1 MRSIGISCFS
11 LCFFFFTSNLVFS
24 QEFKIDLV
32 WLSSAAEVTSET
44 SRVQYPG
51 LEGGVYD
58 GEKFIYMKRWI
69 RRTSKVKWELEVKD
83 FSLIPISSFEKRF
96 INDHNIEVTSFPSF
110 KYKNHKAMG
119 KLILT
124 LELSPFVIDN
134 GEIKKIASIEFEKK
148 DVQVVQL
155 KSGHE
160 FAANSVLQNG
170 SGEWYKIQVNENGMY
185 KLSYGFLESIGVNVS
200 ALNPN
205 HLNIYGNGFGKLPEN
220 NSDYRPDDLIKND
233 VFIQGDGDGSFD
245 QNDYVVF
252 YARGPNKWVESGSTG
267 FSRILNNYAQYSAY
281 YININ
286 PSGTP
291 ARVKDA
297 DLSALPPNE
306 TVNKYNSYAIHEREL
321 VNLIKGGQRW
331 YGEKFDVSLSQNF
344 SFYIPNLDP
353 SSPSTVKSF
362 MACREGSSGSG
373 TNFTISYNGTSIG
386 TDDFPNSSSDSY
398 SRAGFTSI
406 PGDFN
411 PSSGSF
417 NLNVTFNRLSPSDY
431 AYLDY
436 IEVNVRSFLNFSG
449 NGFEFRDRESVSL
462 GNVSEFQI
470 GSFPSN
476 AQVWEIT
483 DWTKPKFVNGTN
495 NSGTYNFTVAT
506 DSLRSFVA
514 FNSSGY
520 KTPTFIGRVNNQ
532 NLHGLSQVDYLIVT
546 HPSFLNQANRLASL
560 HQSDGLSV
568 HVVTTDQVYNE
579 FSGGTQDPTAI
590 KFFAKMFYDRAE
602 GDPALMPK
610 YLCLFGDGT
619 YDPLNRVSNNNYLV
633 PVYHTVSSEGYISTL
648 LSDDYFGFLDDGES
662 FSSSDALDIAVGRMV
677 ATTQDDAVDLINKV
691 EHYMKNGSS
700 IYAGEDLSCGE
711 DGYIS
716 THGDWRL
723 KYTMITDDE
732 ENGYFIVNDTE
743 PAYAY
748 VTANHPEMNAKK
760 IYSDSYNQI
769 STAGGERY
777 PDVKEDIDRTMASG
791 SLITCYVGHG
801 GAMGAAS
808 ERIITIGQIQ
818 DWDNID
824 RLTLF
829 VSATCEFGRIDDNE
843 RVSAGEWMA
852 LNPIGGAIALMTT
865 TRAVYFS
872 TNSATTESFFNN
884 VFLRNANQE
893 PLTFGEIIT
902 QTKNG
907 VTGGNNKRTF
917 MLLGDPALK
926 IALPFEKV
934 VLDSV
939 NNVDVNIQNDTL
951 RALSKARMKG
961 HIEDQFGNNLT
972 GYNGILQPA
981 VYDKPKQTATLGQDS
996 NSPVITYEEQ
1006 MNILYRGK
1014 VTIANGIFDFDFIVP
1029 KDIDY
1034 SYGNGKVSFYGFE
1047 NNDLTSGGY
1056 SKSFLIGGIDTTGL
1070 NDDVGPEITLFLNDD
1085 SFVNGGISD
1094 ETPILIAELY
1104 DESGINTVG
1113 NGIGHDITMI
1123 LDENTSDAVVLND
1136 FYESDLDTYQSGS
1149 LNYQLSTLEPGL
1161 HTLTFKAWD
1170 VNNNSNEKTIEFNVQ
1185 ESQNLA
1191 LDHVLNYPN
1200 PFTTSTEFY
1209 FEHNQVCS
1217 ALETQIEIYTV
1228 TGRLVKTIN
1237 EMVETRGFRTEGIHW
1252 DGRDDYGDQLG
1263 KGVYVYRVTVTNPD
1277 GMETRAIEKLYLL
1290 K

>member
-1 MRSIGISCFS
+1 MRFISISFFS
-11 LCFFFFTSNLVFS
+11 ICFFFCATNIVFS
-24 QEFKIDLV
+24 QDFTVELE
-32 WLSSAAEVTSET
+32 WLETPSKVTTET
-44 SRVQYPG
+44 SSVKYPG
-51 LEGGVYD
+51 LVDGVYD
-58 GEKFIYMKRWI
+58 GKSLSFLKRWD
-69 RRTSKVKWELEVKD
+69 RKNPNVKWELEVKEI
-83 FSLIPISSFEKRF
+83 SLIQASDFENKF
-96 INDHNIEVTSFPSF
+96 IKDHDIEVNSAPNFE
-110 KYKNHKAMG
+110 YNNHKAVG
-119 KLILT
+119 RNVVSLILN
-124 LELSPFVIDN
+124 PFVKEN
-134 GEIKKIASIEFEKK
+134 GEIKKISSISFQKRDIK
-148 DVQVVQL
+148 IYQL
-155 KSGHE
+155 KAGHE
-160 FAANSVLQNG
+160 FAGNSVLQNG
-170 SGEWYKIQVNENGMY
+170 SGDWYEIRVEENCMHI
-185 KLSYGFLESIGVNVS
+185 LSYSFLESIGINIGV
-200 ALNPN
+200 LNPD

-220 NSDYRPDDLIKND
+220 NSDYRPDDLVKND
-233 VFIQGDGDGSFD
+233 IFVQGDSDGSFD
-245 QNDYVVF
+245 QNDYVLF
-252 YARGPNKWVESGSTG
+252 YARGPHKWVDSGSQG
-267 FSRILNNYAQYSAY
+267 FSRILNNYAEYSAY
-281 YININ
+281 YINVN
-286 PSGTP
+286 PSESP
-291 ARVKDA
+291 ARIQNA
-297 DLSALPPNE
+297 DLSAATPTQ
-306 TVNKYNSYAIHEREL
+306 TVNKYNSYAIHEREF

-331 YGEKFDVSLSQNF
+331 YGEKFDVALTQSF
-344 SFYIPNLDP
+344 SFNIPQLDP
-353 SSPSTVKSF
+353 SSPATVKSF
-362 MACREGSSGSG
+362 MACREGGGG
-373 TNFTISYNGTSIG
+373 TNFTISYNGSSIG
-386 TDDFPNSSSDSY
+386 SDAFSNSASDSY

-411 PSSGSF
+411 PNSGSGSF
-417 NLNVTFNRLSPSDY
+417 SLNVTFNRLSPSDY
-431 AYLDY
+431 AYVDY
-436 IEVNVRSFLNFSG
+436 IEVNARSLLNFYG
-449 NGFEFRDRESVSL
+449 NGFEFRDRESVGV
-462 GNVSEFQI
+462 GNISEFQI
-470 GSFPSN
+470 GSFPSEG
-476 AQVWEIT
+476 QVWEIT
-483 DWTKPKFVNGTN
+483 EWTKPKLVGGTI
-495 NSGTYNFTVAT
+495 NSGTYTFTVAT
-506 DSLRSFVA
+506 DSLRSFMA
-514 FNSSGY
+514 FNSSDY
-520 KTPTFIGRVNNQ
+520 KTPSFIGKVNNQ
-532 NLHGLSQVDYLIVT
+532 NLHGLSQADYLIVT
-546 HPSFLNQANRLASL
+546 HPLFLNQANRLASL
-560 HQSDGLSV
+560 HQSNGMTV
-568 HVVTTDQVYNE
+568 HVVTTEQVYNE

-602 GDPALMPK
+602 GDPNLMPK

-619 YDPLNRVSNNNYLV
+619 YDPLDRVTNNNYMV

-662 FSSSDALDIAVGRMV
+662 FLSTDALDIAVGRMV
-677 ATTQDDAVDLINKV
+677 ATTQEDATDLVNKV

-732 ENGYFIVNDTE
+732 ENGYFVNNDTE

-760 IYSDSYNQI
+760 IYSDAYTQI

-777 PDVKEDIDRTMASG
+777 PDVNEDIDRTMSSG
-791 SLITCYVGHG
+791 SLVTCYVGHG

-852 LNPIGGAIALMTT
+852 LNPIGGAISLMTT
-865 TRAVYFS
+865 TRAVYFT

-884 VFLRNANQE
+884 VFLRNGSQE

-907 VTGGNNKRTF
+907 VSGSNNKRSF

-934 VLDSV
+934 VLDSINDIDINSV
-939 NNVDVNIQNDTL
+939 NDTL
-951 RALSKARMKG
+951 RALSKTRMKG
-961 HIEDQFGNNLT
+961 HIEDQFGNNLS

-981 VYDKPKQTATLGQDS
+981 VYDKPKQTATLGQDA
-996 NSPVITYEEQ
+996 NSPVINYEEQ

-1014 VTIANGIFDFDFIVP
+1014 VTISNGNFDFDFIVP

-1070 NDDVGPEITLFLNDD
+1070 NDDVGPEITLYLNDEN
-1085 SFVNGGISD
+1085 FVNGGISD

-1149 LNYQLSTLEPGL
+1149 LTYQLSTLEPGL

-1170 VNNNSNEKTIEFNVQ
+1170 VNNNSNEKTIEFTVQ
-1185 ESQNLA
+1185 ESQNLT

-1217 ALETQIEIYTV
+1217 ALEAQIEIYTV

-1252 DGRDDYGDQLG
+1252 DGRDDFGDQLG
-1263 KGVYVYRVTVTNPD
+1263 KGVYVYRVTVKNPD

>member
-1 MRSIGISCFS
+1 MRFLSISF
-11 LCFFFFTSNLVFS
+11 
-24 QEFKIDLV
+24 
-32 WLSSAAEVTSET
+32 LSICITMVTSSLAISQDFNVELEWSSKPAEAT
-44 SRVQYPG
+44 SEFSTVKYPA
-51 LEGGVYD
+51 LKHGVFD
-58 GEKFIYMKRWI
+58 GESLQYIQRWKRKKSNI
-69 RRTSKVKWELEVKD
+69 KWEFEVKEL
-83 FSLIPISSFEKRF
+83 SLIPTNAFEKKF
-96 INDHNIEVTSFPSF
+96 IKDHNIKVHTTPSF
-110 KYKNHKAMG
+110 EYKNHKAMG
-119 KLILT
+119 KPVFSLVLN
-124 LELSPFVIDN
+124 PFVLEN
-134 GEIKKIASIEFEKK
+134 GEIKKISTILFKK
-148 DVQVVQL
+148 NNIQVYQL
-155 KSGHE
+155 KNGHE
-160 FAANSVLQNG
+160 FAENSVLQNG
-170 SGEWYKIQVNENGMY
+170 SGEWYKIKVEEDGVH
-185 KLSYGFLESIGVNVS
+185 KLTYGFLQSIGVNVD

-205 HLNIYGNGFGKLPEN
+205 HLNIYGNGFGRLPED

-233 VFIQGDGDGSFD
+233 IFIQGDGDGSLD
-245 QNDYVVF
+245 QEDYVIF
-252 YARGPNKWVESGSTG
+252 YARGPHKWVESGTTSFT
-267 FSRILNNYAQYSAY
+267 RTLNNYEEYSAY

-286 PSGTP
+286 PSESP
-291 ARVKDA
+291 ARIQNA
-297 DLSALPPNE
+297 DLSASPPNQI
-306 TVNKYNSYAIHEREL
+306 VNKYNSYATHEREL

-331 YGEKFDVSLSQNF
+331 YGEKFDVSLTQSF
-344 SFYIPNLDP
+344 SFNIPQLDP
-353 SSPSTVKSF
+353 SSPAIVKSF
-362 MACREGSSGSG
+362 MACKEGGGS
-373 TNFTISYNGTSIG
+373 TNFTISYNGSLIG
-386 TDDFPNSSSDSY
+386 SDTFSNLGDNY
-398 SRAGFTSI
+398 TRAGFTSM

-417 NLNVTFNRLSPSDY
+417 NLSVTFNRISPSDF

-436 IEVNVRSFLNFSG
+436 IEVNARSFLNFHG
-449 NGFEFRDRESVSL
+449 NGFEFRDRESVGI

-470 GSFPSN
+470 GNFPGD
-476 AQVWEIT
+476 AILWETT
-483 DWTKPKFVNGTN
+483 DWTKPKLVNGTN
-495 NSGTYNFTVAT
+495 NSGTYSFTVDT
-506 DSLRSFVA
+506 DSLRSFIA
-514 FNSSGY
+514 FNSSDY
-520 KTPTFIGRVNNQ
+520 KTPTYIGKINNQ
-532 NLHGLSQVDYLIVT
+532 NLHGLSQADYLIVT
-546 HPSFLNQANRLASL
+546 HPSFLSQANRLASL
-560 HQSDGLSV
+560 HQNNGMSV
-568 HVVTTDQVYNE
+568 HVVTTQQVYNE

-602 GDPALMPK
+602 GDPNLMPK

-619 YDPLNRVSNNNYLV
+619 YDPLDRVTNNNYMV

-648 LSDDYFGFLDDGES
+648 LSDDYFGFLDDSES
-662 FSSSDALDIAVGRMV
+662 FSSDDVLDIAVGRMV
-677 ATTQDDAVDLINKV
+677 ATTQEHAVDLVNKV

-711 DGYIS
+711 DGFIS

-732 ENGYFIVNDTE
+732 ESGYFINNDTE
-743 PAYAY
+743 PAYNH

-760 IYSDSYNQI
+760 IYSDAYTQI

-777 PDVKEDIDRTMASG
+777 PDVNEDINRTMSSG
-791 SLITCYVGHG
+791 SIVTCYVGHG

-808 ERIITIGQIQ
+808 ERIITVGQIQ
-818 DWDNID
+818 DWENID

-843 RVSAGEWMA
+843 RVSAAEWMA

-872 TNSATTESFFNN
+872 TNSKTTESFFNN
-884 VFLRNANQE
+884 VFLRNADEE

-907 VTGGNNKRTF
+907 VVSGGNNKRSF

-934 VLDSV
+934 VLDSI
-939 NNVDVNIQNDTL
+939 NNVDVNIENDTL

-961 HIEDQFGNNLT
+961 HIEDQFGNNLSN
-972 GYNGILQPA
+972 YNGILQPA
-981 VYDKPKQTATLGQDS
+981 VYDKPKQTATLGQDAG
-996 NSPVITYEEQ
+996 SPVINYEEQ
-1006 MNILYRGK
+1006 MNVLYRGK
-1014 VTIANGIFDFDFIVP
+1014 VTIANGVFDFDFIVP
-1029 KDIDY
+1029 KDINY
-1034 SYGNGKVSFYGFE
+1034 SYGNGKVSFYGFD

-1070 NDDVGPEITLFLNDD
+1070 NDDIGPEITLYLNDEN
-1085 SFVNGGISD
+1085 FVNGGITD
-1094 ETPILIAELY
+1094 EAPVLIAELY

-1123 LDENTSDAVVLND
+1123 LDANTADAVVLND

-1149 LNYQLSTLEPGL
+1149 LTYQLSTLDPGL

-1170 VNNNSNEKTIEFNVQ
+1170 VNNNSNEKTIEFTVQ

-1237 EMVETRGFRTEGIHW
+1237 ELVETRGFRTEGIHW
-1252 DGRDDYGDQLG
+1252 DGRDDFGDQLG
-1263 KGVYVYRVTVTNPD
+1263 KGVYVYRVTVKNPD